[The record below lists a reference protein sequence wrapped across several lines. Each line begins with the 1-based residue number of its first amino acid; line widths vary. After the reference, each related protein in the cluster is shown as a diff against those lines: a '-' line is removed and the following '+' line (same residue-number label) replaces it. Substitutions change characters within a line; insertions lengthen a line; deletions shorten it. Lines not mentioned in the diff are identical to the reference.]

1 MRLLLRPPFPT
12 SIGLA
17 SWNSVAVSIQ
27 LVSLAAALFL
37 LSPRSTFAHGTFHEM
52 MDELQVELTARPNDH
67 ALIVRRAFLELEH
80 EDWQAALVDLEKAA
94 RLGADEGDLVY
105 LRGRALKAGKQWAAA
120 KVALD
125 EFFATHPANA
135 AAHAERARVLWQLDQ
150 KSAALDDFRAAMN
163 LSPRPEPELVN
174 EVAEAL
180 HAQAL
185 PEESLKVLD
194 DGIQVLGN
202 VPQLVLKAM
211 EYEIAAKRFDAALA
225 RVDAM
230 QKMMPRPEP
239 WMARRASVLAQ
250 AGRYEDSRA
259 AWKALR
265 EHLMALPNLERGS
278 HAMTTLLTQCDDAIN
293 ALAQVSSQDSTPPS
307 AKP

>member
-1 MRLLLRPPFPT
+1 MRLLVRPPFTT

-135 AAHAERARVLWQLDQ
+135 AAHAERARVLWQLDH

-180 HAQAL
+180 DAQAL